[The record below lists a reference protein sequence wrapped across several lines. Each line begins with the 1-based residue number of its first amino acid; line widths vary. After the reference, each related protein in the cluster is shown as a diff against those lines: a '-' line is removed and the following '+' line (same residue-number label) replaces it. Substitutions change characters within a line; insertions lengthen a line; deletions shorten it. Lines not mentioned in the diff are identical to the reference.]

1 MVQEQSSCWD
11 SASALDEPAIAASAE
26 AQVTH
31 AVRRATSAFT
41 AFLHDNFGVIGFV
54 QIPRLVTSLQKSS
67 TTDVCAGIV
76 PLLAHS
82 HEGFV
87 KMPHRRGGAPTLDES
102 MIVPSSRSFYQAQR
116 YVALAT
122 QVLAVAF
129 CPEDDDDASRTHR
142 TVTTAQFAS
151 AFLEHLDARTK
162 VLITAI
168 NRAEAAGALDAKRN
182 GPRRFD
188 KDLDLCIDRHLI
200 AALEATIRT
209 PPDVRLA
216 ALEKAMFPFFNAL
229 FQAAEEADN
238 VRDDT
243 AATDDTSNEGGASDA
258 SSSEG
263 ASDGDTRR
271 KSAPRDRSTRDRA
284 NSGKQSKSKP
294 TSSSLPKQSSGIVML
309 KRDEIA
315 QSITLS
321 DADLALLA
329 DMASADAQQESEE
342 LFLVDNGRPRSL
354 AASCRW
360 CTQTEYA
367 ELFQS
372 LFRAYPQPAHDQ
384 RDHRNAVLQAL
395 SEAIQDTSPKLS
407 LAVKVRLLLL
417 CKWHRNPPPGLS
429 MGRSDPAK
437 AAANPAALTAPPGSM
452 SFTAGN
458 GATSLR
464 WRDNRATPAGSSHN
478 NNDANVAL
486 AGLTPVPATRNDAA
500 RVMAARDVAEPR
512 PESLAQADHMSEMS
526 RNIATLAASMS
537 VLLEERATHVSSA
550 EPGQTSATLRPT
562 SGDPEDGAFAIA
574 ASTPADPASSH
585 RQPHTFGVAVD
596 DPTASDDEAHYIAQ
610 RDHSAFAQTV
620 LLAALAATQ
629 PTDEVRFADCQLL
642 SGAVSRGEG
651 PGEVSTIWISADSG
665 MTFDL
670 KALIDTGASTSLL
683 TESFLNSIGITFAD
697 DGSLVN
703 PARPPPWLLD
713 VIRLVDGDGYVSA
726 SGGPRIMYKK
736 DALAV
741 TRFGGPE

>member
-1 MVQEQSSCWD
+1 MFLKYHLTVPPLPCGAPPAQAGSPVHDFSDNADDADDETPDQETAHSSIPSEETAPPVPSQPHGRGAARSHQPKPHERAASRAAAHRAWACIDTIPTDALSKHVLAAIRQVAESSLSDAHDRKAILSTSERTAGVLVKSCLLPVTILAHLRWYVTPERCAAQVISTWQSGQVTLTHTIEDVVLGGALSAAKNAWRTWLTRQRQNREASSRLSSSLEWYALIKDVPYQPCIFGMSAMVQEQSSCWD

-129 CPEDDDDASRTHR
+129 CPEDADDASRTHR

-243 AATDDTSNEGGASDA
+243 AATDDTSNEGDASDA

-271 KSAPRDRSTRDRA
+271 KSAPRDRSNRDRA
-284 NSGKQSKSKP
+284 SSGKQPKSKP
-294 TSSSLPKQSSGIVML
+294 TSSSLTKQSSGTVML
-309 KRDEIA
+309 KRDEIG
-315 QSITLS
+315 QPITLS

-372 LFRAYPQPAHDQ
+372 LFRAYPQPPHDQ

-500 RVMAARDVAEPR
+500 RVMAAR
-512 PESLAQADHMSEMS
+512 
-526 RNIATLAASMS
+526 
-537 VLLEERATHVSSA
+537 
-550 EPGQTSATLRPT
+550 
-562 SGDPEDGAFAIA
+562 
-574 ASTPADPASSH
+574 
-585 RQPHTFGVAVD
+585 
-596 DPTASDDEAHYIAQ
+596 
-610 RDHSAFAQTV
+610 
-620 LLAALAATQ
+620 
-629 PTDEVRFADCQLL
+629 
-642 SGAVSRGEG
+642 
-651 PGEVSTIWISADSG
+651 
-665 MTFDL
+665 
-670 KALIDTGASTSLL
+670 
-683 TESFLNSIGITFAD
+683 
-697 DGSLVN
+697 
-703 PARPPPWLLD
+703 
-713 VIRLVDGDGYVSA
+713 
-726 SGGPRIMYKK
+726 
-736 DALAV
+736 
-741 TRFGGPE
+741 